1 MFDIRIYGENLENLK
16 INAIY
21 STTKLPVTAT
31 IETSKHCILEYKRF
45 LKNYVKALFYS
56 WSTILWLIFVLPID
70 FQSVKW

>member
-1 MFDIRIYGENLENLK
+1 MFDIRIYGENFENLK
-16 INAIY
+16 ILIY

-31 IETSKHCILEYKRF
+31 IETSKHCILEYERF